1 MMPFAKGVS
10 AKSQKLND
18 QGEEV
23 DSDYHRLMRI
33 FMGAG
38 YHGFV
43 GIEYEG
49 TQYPDCKGGVLD
61 TKKFLEKCMAELSKD
76 FKA

>member
-1 MMPFAKGVS
+1 MPFAKGIS
-10 AKSQKLND
+10 AKSEMFND

-23 DSDYHRLMRI
+23 NSDYHRLMRI
-33 FMGAG
+33 VEEAG

-49 TQYPDCKGGVLD
+49 PQYPDRKGGVLA
-61 TKKFLEKCMAELSKD
+61 TKRLLEKCMAELSKD